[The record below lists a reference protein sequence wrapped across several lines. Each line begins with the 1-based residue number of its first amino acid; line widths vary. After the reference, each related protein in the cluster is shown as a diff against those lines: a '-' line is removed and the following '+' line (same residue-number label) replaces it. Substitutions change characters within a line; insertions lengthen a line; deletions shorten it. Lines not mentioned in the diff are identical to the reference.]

1 MRPLFMTVLVLGIV
15 LCALSLA
22 ADEPVK
28 SPSSTVPP
36 PPDPAVIR
44 QGGDTIE
51 TAIVIPEYGQFTG
64 QTTGFTDDYDE
75 VCPYD
80 GSTSPDVVYQFTPAS
95 DECYQFDL
103 NGSAYDTK
111 IYIYDEARNLV
122 ACNDDYHPDYTSL
135 LMTNMMVPGET
146 YFVVIDGYGGSH
158 GDYILHL
165 FYYLPYT
172 VYCSSEFVDDGEPPL
187 EDDVPDTYNS
197 GCDGSS
203 TDPAIIPLLGDASG
217 HLPLCGSLG
226 WITIDDEV
234 VMDIDWYSLTVGAT
248 GAIDCLARIAR
259 PTHFTVMRPGG
270 CDGIEVIQTTSFSIP
285 GQDEPFQILGEPG
298 EELWLRVAMDPSP
311 PPCGG
316 ETPQDQTYRLSM
328 DGLQGTVAVEGMSLS
343 SVKSLYR

>member
-1 MRPLFMTVLVLGIV
+1 MRPLFMTILVLGIT
-15 LCALSLA
+15 LSGMSLA
-22 ADEPVK
+22 ADAAVKPVPEVG
-28 SPSSTVPP
+28 PSL
-36 PPDPAVIR
+36 PDPAVIR

-51 TAIVIPEYGQFTG
+51 TAIEIPQFGQFTG
-64 QTTGFTDDYDE
+64 QTTGYTDDYDE
-75 VCPYD
+75 VCPYE
-80 GSTSPDVVYQFTPAS
+80 GSTSPDVVYRFTPVS

-135 LMTNMMVPGET
+135 LMTNMMEPGEP
-146 YFVVIDGYGGSH
+146 YFVVIDGYGGGH

-165 FYYLPYT
+165 YHYTSYT
-172 VYCSSEFVDDGEPPL
+172 VHCSPEFVDDGEPPL
-187 EDDVPDTYNS
+187 EDGVPDTYNS

-248 GAIDCLARIAR
+248 GVVDCLTRVAR
-259 PTHFTVMRPGG
+259 PTHFSVMRPGG
-270 CDGIEVIQTTSFSIP
+270 CDGMEVIQSFSFSIP
-285 GQDEPFQILGEPG
+285 GIDEPFQIHGEPG
-298 EELWLRVAMDPSP
+298 DELWLRVAMDPSQ

-316 ETPQDQTYRLSM
+316 ETPQDQKYRLHLE
-328 DGLQGTVAVEGMSLS
+328 GLQGTVAVQGMSLS